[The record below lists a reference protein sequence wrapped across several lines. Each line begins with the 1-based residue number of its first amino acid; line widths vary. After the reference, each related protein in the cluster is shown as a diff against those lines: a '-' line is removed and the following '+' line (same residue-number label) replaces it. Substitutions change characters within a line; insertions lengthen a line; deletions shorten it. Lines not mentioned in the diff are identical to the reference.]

1 MAKKLYVG
9 GLPYST
15 SEDELRDAFAQAGA
29 VDSAVIIMDRMTGRS
44 KGFGFV
50 EMSAD
55 EDAQKAID
63 MWNGKDFGGRSL
75 TVNEARPMEERPR
88 TGGNGGGGNFRGGG
102 NDRGGYR
109 GGNDRGGNGG
119 GRSW

>member
-9 GLPYST
+9 GLPYAT
-15 SEDELRDAFAQAGA
+15 TDTELKEAFSQAGA
-29 VDSAVIIMDRMTGRS
+29 VESAVIIMDKMSGRS

-50 EMSAD
+50 EMSSD
-55 EDAQKAID
+55 EEAQKAIEL
-63 MWNGKDFGGRSL
+63 MNGKDFGGRTL

-88 TGGNGGGGNFRGGG
+88 RDFRGGG
-102 NDRGGYR
+102 NDRGY
-109 GGNDRGGNGG
+109 GGGGGG